1 MASTER
7 PQGAMAELRR
17 LLPYIGR
24 YRRLVW
30 LGLLSITI
38 SNICSTTI
46 PRVIGSAID
55 VLKNS
60 VIDESTML
68 VLVAQ
73 ILGLT
78 IGSGFFMWA
87 TRRTIIVMSRLVEAD
102 LRNDFTASLQR
113 QSRSFFHE
121 RSTGQILAHFNSDI
135 GSVREFIGPAIMYSA
150 NTITTFAFAL
160 FWMVGI
166 NGALTASIIIPV
178 PLLAY
183 ATYKL
188 GRLIHE
194 RYRVVQEQYEYVT
207 THAQET
213 FSGVRVVRAYAR
225 EDAEANRFET
235 LSKNYYRTNMGLARV
250 NGLMMPSMTV
260 LFNITYLVVIGFGG
274 ALVMQQDMTVGELT
288 QFFIYLNQLLWPIA
302 AIGWVTG
309 MIQRGAASMG
319 RLGKIIDATSDIAD
333 GASTDH
339 AITALEASIHLDHV
353 TLRYG
358 STTVLHDI
366 TVNVPAGTSL
376 GIIGHVGSGKSTI
389 ASLLPRMVDAS
400 EGTLRVGGHDVRT
413 IPLDV
418 LRGAIAMVPQ
428 EAFLFSETIRNN
440 VRFGRPNASDADVE
454 HAATI
459 AQLSTDLAN
468 LPDGYE
474 TMVGERGVTLS
485 GGQKQRTALARAILS
500 DPKILILD
508 DALSA
513 VDTDTE
519 ERILRGLRDVMRQRT
534 SIMIAHRISTVQHC
548 DQIIVL
554 RDGRI
559 VEQGSHAE
567 LLAMNGIYADMYE
580 RQLLLEELA

>member
-1 MASTER
+1 
-7 PQGAMAELRR
+7 
-17 LLPYIGR
+17 
-24 YRRLVW
+24 
-30 LGLLSITI
+30 
-38 SNICSTTI
+38 
-46 PRVIGSAID
+46 
-55 VLKNS
+55 
-60 VIDESTML
+60 
-68 VLVAQ
+68 
-73 ILGLT
+73 
-78 IGSGFFMWA
+78 
-87 TRRTIIVMSRLVEAD
+87 
-102 LRNDFTASLQR
+102 
-113 QSRSFFHE
+113 
-121 RSTGQILAHFNSDI
+121 
-135 GSVREFIGPAIMYSA
+135 
-150 NTITTFAFAL
+150 
-160 FWMVGI
+160 MVGI

-358 STTVLHDI
+358 SITVLHDI

>member
-1 MASTER
+1 
-7 PQGAMAELRR
+7 
-17 LLPYIGR
+17 
-24 YRRLVW
+24 
-30 LGLLSITI
+30 
-38 SNICSTTI
+38 
-46 PRVIGSAID
+46 
-55 VLKNS
+55 
-60 VIDESTML
+60 
-68 VLVAQ
+68 
-73 ILGLT
+73 
-78 IGSGFFMWA
+78 
-87 TRRTIIVMSRLVEAD
+87 
-102 LRNDFTASLQR
+102 
-113 QSRSFFHE
+113 
-121 RSTGQILAHFNSDI
+121 
-135 GSVREFIGPAIMYSA
+135 
-150 NTITTFAFAL
+150 
-160 FWMVGI
+160 
-166 NGALTASIIIPV
+166 
-178 PLLAY
+178 
-183 ATYKL
+183 
-188 GRLIHE
+188 
-194 RYRVVQEQYEYVT
+194 
-207 THAQET
+207 
-213 FSGVRVVRAYAR
+213 
-225 EDAEANRFET
+225 
-235 LSKNYYRTNMGLARV
+235 
-250 NGLMMPSMTV
+250 
-260 LFNITYLVVIGFGG
+260 
-274 ALVMQQDMTVGELT
+274 
-288 QFFIYLNQLLWPIA
+288 
-302 AIGWVTG
+302 

-358 STTVLHDI
+358 SITVLHDI